1 MSDRFDLE
9 QQIMSCWNI
18 VEDLKLLSESQIS
31 EADRKAFINGL
42 IVKYELKFDKMF
54 NTFEDCVHARMFD
67 TKDQVVDFDGLE
79 TAYDEPF
86 NVNVQDLNGGYYPG
100 N

>member
-1 MSDRFDLE
+1 MTDRFDLE

-18 VEDLKLLSESQIS
+18 VEDLKLLSESKIS
-31 EADRKAFINGL
+31 EANRKIFIDGL

-54 NTFEDCVHARMFD
+54 STFEDCVSNDLFLAKDHA
-67 TKDQVVDFDGLE
+67 VDFDGLE
-79 TAYDEPF
+79 AAYDDPF
-86 NVNVQDLNGGYYPG
+86 DMTIQDLNNGYYPG